1 MRNRLTFLFIFTS
14 IVAVAQVED
23 STSRMPPQVAGV
35 LNFPKQFFFF
45 DITQNGWLN
54 APEGVETKFISGGLN
69 INFLY
74 EFNIIGSHL
83 GIAPGLSYSVSGVKS
98 NAFFM
103 YQYGDDG
110 KEVVYTDLTIIEGD
124 SIIEK
129 SKLSVSYLE
138 IPVEV
143 HIHLK
148 PNERGRSFLI
158 APGFRG
164 GVKVGD
170 FWKLNYNNNIA
181 GVDKIKLYGVENLS
195 PFRYGVSLR
204 LMYYKFGLFGYYQL
218 NHLFEGNKGPDIS
231 PFSVGITISPF

>member
-1 MRNRLTFLFIFTS
+1 MKNQLIFLFLFSSAI
-14 IVAVAQVED
+14 AVAQVED
-23 STSRMPPQVAGV
+23 SNSGIPPQVAGV

-45 DITQNGWLN
+45 DFTQNGWLN
-54 APEGVETKFISGGLN
+54 APDEVKTEFISGGLN
-69 INFLY
+69 VNFLY

-83 GIAPGLSYSVSGVKS
+83 GIAPGLSYSVSGVKN
-98 NAFFM
+98 NAFFR
-103 YQYGDDG
+103 YDYADDG
-110 KEVVYTDLTIIEGD
+110 IEVVYTDLTIIEDD
-124 SIIEK
+124 SVIEK

-170 FWKLNYNNNIA
+170 FWKLNYNSSIA
-181 GVDKIKLYGVENLS
+181 GVDKIKLYGIENIS

-218 NHLFEGNKGPDIS
+218 NQLFEKGKGPDIT
-231 PFSVGITISPF
+231 PFSVGITVSPF